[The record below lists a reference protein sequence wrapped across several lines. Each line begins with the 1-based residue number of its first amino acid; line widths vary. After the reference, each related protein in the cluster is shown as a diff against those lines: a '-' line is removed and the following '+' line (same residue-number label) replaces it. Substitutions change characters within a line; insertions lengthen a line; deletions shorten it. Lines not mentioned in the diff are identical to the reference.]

1 MKSNGAA
8 AGPSGPTVVR
18 TRAAKD
24 APASYSLVR
33 RRTRDV
39 VEQAACLR
47 GWDQIYEQLT
57 PGPFA
62 GSFLE
67 IRFRGIQLFRETTS
81 QSVHEAGLMCTG
93 DHAFGVPVAMQG
105 QGYYCG
111 RPIGCDSVMAMH
123 DGNELDL
130 RAPEGFDI
138 VAVSVPAGML
148 ASYGQ
153 DVEHEWIG
161 PALRATPV
169 IDGPHCGVG
178 GFRSFLLEVLDTLAR
193 SPTLLQHAAVQ
204 TCLQY
209 ALVSTMLQVAA
220 WRDGDARAV
229 PSPTARHAI
238 VTRAQEYMRE
248 HVEEPLTVED
258 LCRIL
263 GVSRRTLQYSFQE
276 VLQINPVGYLRA
288 MRLNG
293 ARRMLKTADPGRAT
307 VQDIAAR
314 WGFWHLSHFASDYR
328 RMFGERPSET
338 LRHAAPLPAC
348 RSAAGAAAG
357 HQRPPRGVSAR
368 RA

>member
-1 MKSNGAA
+1 LPAAPSQGSIATVKSNGAA
-8 AGPSGPTVVR
+8 ALPGASTGGR
-18 TRAAKD
+18 TCGAKAA
-24 APASYSLVR
+24 PVPYSLER

-39 VEQAACLR
+39 AEQAACLR

-81 QSVHEAGLMCTG
+81 RSVHEAGLMCTG

-111 RPIGCDSVMAMH
+111 RPIGGDSVMAMH

-138 VAVSVPAGML
+138 VAVSVPVGML
-148 ASYGQ
+148 ARHGH
-153 DVEHEWIG
+153 DVEHEQIG
-161 PALRATPV
+161 SALRATPV
-169 IDGPHCGVG
+169 IDGPHRGVG
-178 GFRSFLLEVLDTLAR
+178 RLRSFLLEVLDTLTRNPA
-193 SPTLLQHAAVQ
+193 LLQHAAVQ

-209 ALVSTMLQVAA
+209 ALVSRMMQVAA
-220 WRDGDARAV
+220 WPTGQGRAV

-238 VTRAQEYMRE
+238 VARAQEYMRE
-248 HVEEPLTVED
+248 HVEQPLTVED
-258 LCRIL
+258 LCRVL

-293 ARRMLKTADPGRAT
+293 ARRMLRCADPERAT

-338 LRHAAPLPAC
+338 LRHAAPPPA
-348 RSAAGAAAG
+348 A
-357 HQRPPRGVSAR
+357 
-368 RA
+368 